1 MAIKVL
7 APRLTTDPQFRA
19 RFENEARAI
28 SALDHPHICALYDV
42 GEDRGTSF
50 IVMQYLEG
58 ETLATRLGKGPL
70 TLGSALRVGVEIADA
85 LGKAHRAGFVHRD
98 LKPGN
103 IMLTKSGAKL
113 LDFGLAK
120 LRPVGAPGAVALSAA
135 PTIGSPLTGAGTIL
149 GTFQYMAPEQLEGQD
164 VDART
169 DIFAFGAV
177 LYEMLTGRK
186 AFEGKSQ
193 ASLIAAILDHDPP
206 AISTLQPLTPP
217 ALDRVLKACLA
228 KDPDRRW
235 QSAVDLASELT
246 WIAELG
252 GQESSTAHVMSRT
265 AALRWSAAGLLA
277 GLLAGAAG
285 SYALLPRMGNPA
297 SASGG
302 VTRVLVDVAP
312 TSFAPLLPIRPHHW
326 GI

>member
-50 IVMQYLEG
+50 IVMQYLDG

-120 LRPVGAPGAVALSAA
+120 AASPV
-135 PTIGSPLTGAGTIL
+135 TGATDASRLPTTPPALTAQGTIL